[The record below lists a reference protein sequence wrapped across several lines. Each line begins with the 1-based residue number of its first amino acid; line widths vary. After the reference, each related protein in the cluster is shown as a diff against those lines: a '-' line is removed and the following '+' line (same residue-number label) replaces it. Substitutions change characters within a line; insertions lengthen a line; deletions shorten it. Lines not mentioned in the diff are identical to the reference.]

1 VSFST
6 GSSSTG
12 SAPKRRRGLGNIPNG
27 VFLTI
32 ASVLFLLPVVWIF
45 STSVKPTADIFAIP
59 STLLPHHVT
68 GANYGAAVGGN
79 LAQYMMNSLIA
90 AGGGTL
96 IALLLAIPAAFGF
109 AKFRYRISGLLFAAA
124 VLTRMFP
131 PIALGIPYFLEL
143 RSVNLIDT
151 RLGLTLAYVP
161 VVLPLVLWI
170 LEGFFRDFSQELI
183 EAARMDGL
191 GVVRTLVRIVLPIST
206 PAIAVASLFGFLSA
220 WNEFVI
226 ALTVTRTPA
235 ASTMPV
241 GISSYVTQFQTFW
254 GQMTAAAA
262 LYLLPVLILTVVAQ
276 RGIVRGLTMGST
288 KG

>member
-1 VSFST
+1 MAALSIRR
-6 GSSSTG
+6 
-12 SAPKRRRGLGNIPNG
+12 APWRRRLENVPSG

-32 ASVLFLLPVVWIF
+32 ACVLFLLPVVWIF
-45 STSVKPTADIFAIP
+45 TTSLKPAGEIFAVP

-68 GANYGAAVGGN
+68 TSNYRDAVSGN
-79 LAQYMMNSLIA
+79 LGRYLVNSIVA
-90 AGGGTL
+90 AGGATL
-96 IALLLAIPAAFGF
+96 IALLLAVPAAFGF
-109 AKFRYRISGLLFAAA
+109 TKLRYRVSGVLFSLA

-131 PIALGIPYFLEL
+131 PIALGLPYFLQL
-143 RSVNLIDT
+143 RSVNLIDS
-151 RLGLTLAYVP
+151 RIGLLIVYVP

-170 LEGFFRDFSQELI
+170 LEGFFRDFSQELL

-191 GVVRTLVRIVLPIST
+191 GVPRILLKVVLPLST
-206 PAIAVASLFGFLSA
+206 PAIGVATLFGFLSA

-235 ASTMPV
+235 AATMPV
-241 GISSYVTQFQTFW
+241 GISTYVTQFQTFW

-262 LYLLPVLILTVVAQ
+262 LYLLPVLVLTVFAQ
-276 RGIVRGLTMGST
+276 RGIVKGLTVGAT